1 MADIEAALRSV
12 ASIGSKGMG
21 ALQSL
26 TPKHDL
32 LLLLLENEQM
42 RLVVW
47 LHPLDH
53 EPKHIFSSSHPGHS
67 PPEVSKAGGCMNLR
81 LIKPGVPLGGTRDR
95 LGRAPR
101 PCDPACF
108 PLSIRHTCQQCA
120 ADAPELSWQS
130 YRRTGGTAA
139 FARTSITGR
148 LVLSTQ
154 STFCPL

>member
-1 MADIEAALRSV
+1 MADIEAALRAV
-12 ASIGSKGMG
+12 VSIGSKGMG

-47 LHPLDH
+47 LHPLHH

-67 PPEVSKAGGCMNLR
+67 PPEVSKPGGRMDLR
-81 LIKPGVPLGGTRDR
+81 LTKPGVPLSRTRDR
-95 LGRAPR
+95 LGRAPQ

-108 PLSIRHTCQQCA
+108 PLSVPHTCQQRA
-120 ADAPELSWQS
+120 VDAP
-130 YRRTGGTAA
+130 
-139 FARTSITGR
+139 
-148 LVLSTQ
+148 
-154 STFCPL
+154 